1 MNTFTYMVQSA
12 GLGARLLRNGIDI
25 FNPNAQNSTGPIGI
39 YSSTGS
45 MYSPYGFQ
53 YLDSPSTTS
62 PITYKIQARKYDSD
76 ASQFM
81 RTNTTDATAYM
92 TVWEIAG

>member
-1 MNTFTYMVQSA
+1 MNTFTYMVQSG
-12 GLGARLLRNGIDI
+12 GLGARLLRNGTDI
-25 FNPNAQNSTGPIGI
+25 FNPNAQNSTGPLGV

-45 MYSPYGFQ
+45 IYAPYGFQ
-53 YLDSPSTTS
+53 YLDSPSTAS

-76 ASQFM
+76 DSQFM